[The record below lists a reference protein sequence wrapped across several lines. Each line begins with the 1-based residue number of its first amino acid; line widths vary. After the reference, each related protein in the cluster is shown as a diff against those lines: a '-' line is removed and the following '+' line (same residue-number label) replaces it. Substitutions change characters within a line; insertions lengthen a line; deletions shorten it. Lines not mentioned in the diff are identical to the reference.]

1 MKIKVNF
8 ILIFL
13 IFIFSDYEMNFCE
26 TPMVLTLEK
35 SIEIAL
41 NKSYSIKTLNESVRK
56 SNETLIAARASL
68 RSYANL
74 SFDVPSYSESINQI
88 LDAFTNKDVFE
99 KKGSFQNQ
107 GQIVIS
113 QPFSTNGT
121 LSLVGTYFRNNL
133 FNDSRRLNPLTGEE
147 FGKSESK
154 FFSNNLY
161 FRFVQPIFTANTL
174 KMNIERAELGFEETE
189 KQYNRYQLAIV
200 ADVTTRFYELYQA
213 KEQVKIDESR
223 VKQSEDSYQM
233 AENRYQAD
241 LIPQVEVMQLEVEL
255 ARNKNL
261 LEMSIGN
268 LRRIEDSFRHL
279 IGLDIEQEI
288 EIAAELD
295 YEPITIELNYALSR
309 ALKYRTE
316 LRVEEIN
323 IQRSKLNVI
332 DAQSKSEFKGNII
345 ATYGIDGTDEIYRNT
360 FNDFD
365 LTRSVRINFSVPI
378 WDWGRNNA
386 EVQAAIADQKNTEYK
401 LEDTKVTIK
410 EEVRDAVRKL
420 EESKSRIGITEKIIE
435 LAEKTYDITLERF
448 KNGDITSRD
457 LALEQNSL
465 TSAKVDYLNALTDY
479 KKTLM
484 NITIVTM
491 WDFENDKLAVI
502 DIKK

>member
-1 MKIKVNF
+1 MKIKLNF
-8 ILIFL
+8 IWILLIFV
-13 IFIFSDYEMNFCE
+13 FSANELNFCE
-26 TPMVLTLEK
+26 TPIVLTLEK

-41 NKSYSIKTLNESVRK
+41 NKSYNIKTLNESVRK
-56 SNETLIAARASL
+56 SNETLKAARASL

-74 SFDVPSYSESINQI
+74 SFDVPSYSESINQM

-121 LSLVGTYFRNNL
+121 LSLVGTYFRNDF
-133 FNDSRRLNPLTGEE
+133 FNDSKRVNPLTGKE

-154 FFSNNLY
+154 FFSNRLY

-174 KMNIERAELGFEETE
+174 KMNIERAELGFEETG
-189 KQYNRYQLAIV
+189 KQYNKFQLAIV
-200 ADVTTRFYELYQA
+200 ADVTNRFYDLYKA
-213 KEQVKIDESR
+213 KEQLTIDENR

-233 AENRYQAD
+233 AENRFQAD
-241 LIPQVEVMQLEVEL
+241 LIAEVEVMQLEVEL
-255 ARNKNL
+255 ARNKNS
-261 LEMSIGN
+261 LEMSVGN
-268 LRRIEDSFRHL
+268 LKRIEDSFRHL
-279 IGLDIEQEI
+279 IGLDMEQEI

-295 YEPITIELNYALSR
+295 YEPITIELNDALNK

-323 IQRSKLNVI
+323 IKRSEMSVI

-345 ATYGIDGTDEIYRNT
+345 ATYGVDGTDEIYRNT

-365 LTRSVRINFSVPI
+365 LTRSVRINFTIPI

-386 EVQAAIADQKNTEYK
+386 EVQAALADQKNAEHK
-401 LEDTKVTIK
+401 LVDTKVNIK

-420 EESKSRIGITEKIIE
+420 EESKSRIEITKKNIQ

-448 KNGDITSRD
+448 KNGDITSRE

-479 KKTLM
+479 KKALM

-491 WDFENDKLAVI
+491 WDFENNKLAI
-502 DIKK
+502 TDIKK